1 MAEIWYVGITET
13 EFNEKEQKI
22 HEISFRACIELL
34 DLRSRYLTC
43 KLDGFPKLQTGDP
56 LVDGSNF
63 IYVLIKVT
71 QKEID
76 SEQEGSFKEGFYK
89 LPKTVIETG
98 NILRKA
104 NEKERKRR
112 ED

>member
-1 MAEIWYVGITET
+1 MAEIWYIEITET

-43 KLDGFPKLQTGDP
+43 KLDEFPKLQTGDP
-56 LVDGSNF
+56 IVDGSGY
-63 IYVLIKVT
+63 IYVIIKLT
-71 QKEID
+71 QEEID
-76 SEQEGSFKEGFYK
+76 SEQEGSYKEGFYK
-89 LPKTVIETG
+89 LPKTVVETE
-98 NILRKA
+98 NILREA
-104 NEKERKRR
+104 NENERKRR